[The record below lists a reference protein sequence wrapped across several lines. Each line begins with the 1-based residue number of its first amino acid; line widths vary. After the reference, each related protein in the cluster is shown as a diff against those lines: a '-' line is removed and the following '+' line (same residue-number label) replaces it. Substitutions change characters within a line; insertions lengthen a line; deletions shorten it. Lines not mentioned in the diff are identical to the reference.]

1 MTEATQP
8 HQGKTSQG
16 LPLVRLDGVT
26 KEFLARR
33 AGAPAFTALR
43 AVTADF
49 HHGEIVSIVGPSG
62 CGKSTMLSLIAG
74 LEMPTTGTL
83 SIDGHAVVEPYER
96 TGVVFQKDLLLSW
109 RTALDNVL
117 LQAEVRGLDRRK
129 FVERANELLTLVGL
143 KGFERFYPHEL
154 SGGMRQHVSICRALL
169 HNPALLL
176 MDEPFAALDAITR
189 DQLALD
195 FQRFVQTEPRT
206 VIFITHN
213 MDEAVFLGDRVM
225 VMTARPGY
233 IADVI
238 EIDLPRPRHLNVR
251 NSPEFIRYTGRVRDL
266 FMRHG
271 ILQDH

>member
-1 MTEATQP
+1 MTDATQL
-8 HQGKTSQG
+8 HQEKTSRG
-16 LPLVRLDGVT
+16 LPLVKLAGVT
-26 KEFLARR
+26 KDFVARR
-33 AGAPAFTALR
+33 AGEPAFTALR

-49 HHGEIVSIVGPSG
+49 YQGEIVSIVGPSG

-74 LEMPTTGTL
+74 LEMPTSGTL
-83 SIDGHAVVEPYER
+83 SIDGRAVLEPYER
-96 TGVVFQKDLLLSW
+96 TGVVFQKDLLLQW

-117 LQAEVRGLDRRK
+117 LQAEARGLDRRK
-129 FVERANELLTLVGL
+129 FVDRAHELLALVGL

-154 SGGMRQHVSICRALL
+154 SGGMRQRVSICRALL

-195 FQRFVQTEPRT
+195 FQRFVQAEPRT

-233 IADVI
+233 LADVI
-238 EIDLPRPRHLNVR
+238 DIGLPRPRHLNVR
-251 NSPEFIRYTGRVRDL
+251 NSPEFIHYTGRVRDL

>member
-1 MTEATQP
+1 MTEPAQMNTKNP
-8 HQGKTSQG
+8 SQH
-16 LPLVRLDGVT
+16 LPLVALDGVT
-26 KEFLARR
+26 KDFLGRR

-49 HHGEIVSIVGPSG
+49 HHGEIVSVVGPSG

-74 LEMPTTGTL
+74 LEMPSAGTL
-83 SIDGHAVVEPYER
+83 SIDGRRVTEPYDR
-96 TGVVFQKDLLLSW
+96 TGVVFQKDLLLPW

-117 LQAEVRGLDRRK
+117 LQAEVRGLDRRT
-129 FVERANELLTLVGL
+129 FVDRAHELLTLVGL

-154 SGGMRQHVSICRALL
+154 SGGMRQRVSICRALL
-169 HNPALLL
+169 HNPVLLL

-195 FQRFVQTEPRT
+195 FQRFVQTESRT

-238 EIDLPRPRHLNVR
+238 DIDLPRPRHLTVR
-251 NSPEFIRYTGRVRDL
+251 NSPEFIRHTGRVRDL